1 MPSAWFEDLKHP
13 LEGVLTG
20 DAIGEFEE
28 GFEPIVFQDA
38 KRVNPGEGIG
48 LADHGEYRDTD
59 DIPELMSNTVCRS
72 RIGQVTE
79 KCWCSPSGSTLS
91 MTQRINLT
99 LRLPCHAHESAD
111 LRGTTQRC
119 KMRVWQLIEC
129 ADQIASFALCSAC
142 ISSSQL
148 TSPAKSSAQ
157 TACSMLTATT

>member
-28 GFEPIVFQDA
+28 GFEPIVFQYA
-38 KRVNPGEGIG
+38 KCVNPGESIG
-48 LADHGEYRDTD
+48 LADHREYRDTD
-59 DIPELMSNTVCRS
+59 DIPELMSNTACRS

-79 KCWCSPSGSTLS
+79 KCWSSPGGSTLS

-99 LRLPCHAHESAD
+99 LRLPCHAHESTD

-119 KMRVWQLIEC
+119 KMRVWRVIEC
-129 ADQIASFALCSAC
+129 AEQITSFALCSAC
-142 ISSSQL
+142 IACSQL
-148 TSPAKSSAQ
+148 TSPAKSSVQ
-157 TACSMLTATT
+157 TAYSMLTATT